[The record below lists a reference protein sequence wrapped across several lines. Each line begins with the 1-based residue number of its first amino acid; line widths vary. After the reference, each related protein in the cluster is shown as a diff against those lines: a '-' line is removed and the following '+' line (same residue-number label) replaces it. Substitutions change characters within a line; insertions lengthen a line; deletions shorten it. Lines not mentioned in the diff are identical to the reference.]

1 MQQAEVAVQNAKV
14 IARYMASLTPK
25 ELSIVSNYYGLNGCQ
40 KQTQM
45 EMAATQGVTPRRS
58 KRSLPGR
65 WPRSKLPSV
74 RRVSA
79 GFKVVD
85 PS

>member
-14 IARYMASLTPK
+14 VERFMAGLTDNERP
-25 ELSIVSNYYGLNGCQ
+25 IVSSYFGLDRCQ